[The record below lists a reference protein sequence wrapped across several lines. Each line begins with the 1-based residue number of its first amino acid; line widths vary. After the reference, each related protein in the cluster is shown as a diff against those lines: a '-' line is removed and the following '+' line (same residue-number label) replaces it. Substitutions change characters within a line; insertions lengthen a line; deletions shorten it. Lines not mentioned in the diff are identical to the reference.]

1 MKEKNHEQEPN
12 ERYGNQN
19 SNPGG
24 TLVTLIVLNQ
34 LGKKKKLIPLKET
47 WDLMKLHCVCS
58 NFNETFAYDN
68 HLIVKDTFPKELCLH
83 SLPKNHG

>member
-68 HLIVKDTFPKELCLH
+68 HLIVKDRVM
-83 SLPKNHG
+83 SG

>member
-1 MKEKNHEQEPN
+1 M
-12 ERYGNQN
+12 
-19 SNPGG
+19 
-24 TLVTLIVLNQ
+24 VTLIVLNQ

-68 HLIVKDTFPKELCLH
+68 HLIVKDRVM
-83 SLPKNHG
+83 SG